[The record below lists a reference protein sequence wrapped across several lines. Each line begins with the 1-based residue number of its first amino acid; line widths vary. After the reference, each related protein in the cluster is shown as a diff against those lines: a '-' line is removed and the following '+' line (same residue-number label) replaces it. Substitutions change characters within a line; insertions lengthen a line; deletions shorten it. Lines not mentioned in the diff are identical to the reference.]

1 MGTLYYGDN
10 LDILR
15 RYLKDE
21 TVDLVY
27 LDPPFN
33 SAQNYNAFFHE
44 KNGTDAASQIQAFE
58 DTWHWNVESERAYK
72 ELVTQAGKVSEVMQ
86 AFRTFLGQ
94 NDMMAYLAMMAPRL
108 VELRRVLKATGSLYL
123 HCDPTAS
130 HYLKLLCDAV
140 LGQINYR
147 AEIVWKRTT
156 THSDSQA
163 VVGEQRHDPLLH
175 KDR

>member
-10 LDILR
+10 LDILK

-21 TVDLVY
+21 SVDLVY

-44 KNGTDAASQIQAFE
+44 KDGTDAASQIQAFE
-58 DTWHWNVESERAYK
+58 DTWHWNVESEKSYQD
-72 ELVTQAGKVSEVMQ
+72 LITQPGKVSEVMQ

-108 VELRRVLKATGSLYL
+108 IELQRVLKMTGSIYL

-130 HYLKLLCDAV
+130 HYLKMLMDAV
-140 LGQINYR
+140 FG
-147 AEIVWKRTT
+147 E
-156 THSDSQA
+156 A
-163 VVGEQRHDPLLH
+163 VEEA
-175 KDR
+175 